1 MAWAFL
7 VSIFLLSVTIVYK
20 TLRFY
25 KSISTTIRASLLS
38 IFLFVTVF
46 SQAQSSVSLF
56 LKPSDTLNKPR
67 RTGVYVGE
75 SIALGATLVGLN
87 QIWYKDYPQTNFHFI
102 NDNKQWLQMDKL
114 GHLYSTYHL
123 GRVGAEMLQW
133 SGASKKEQLIYGSTL
148 GLGFLTVVEVF
159 DGFSQEWGA
168 SLGDIIANVSGTA
181 LYVSQEL
188 LWKEQRITPKFSF
201 HQTKFASQRPE
212 TLGASLNEQILKDYN
227 GQTYWLSFNIQSFTK
242 DSFTPKWLN
251 LAFGYSGEGM
261 LYGNDAE
268 AIENGIIQNPYRQFY
283 LSLDVDLTK
292 IETKSRFLKSLF
304 SVFNTLKIPAP
315 TLQYDDFNGVKAHF
329 IYF

>member
-1 MAWAFL
+1 M
-7 VSIFLLSVTIVYK
+7 
-20 TLRFY
+20 
-25 KSISTTIRASLLS
+25 LS

-56 LKPSDTLNKPR
+56 LKPSDTLHKPR
-67 RTGVYVGE
+67 RTGVYIGE

-133 SGASKKEQLIYGSTL
+133 SGASQKEQLIYGSTL

-168 SLGDIIANVSGTA
+168 SSGDIIANVSGTA

-188 LWKEQRITPKFSF
+188 LWNEQRITPKFSF

-212 TLGASLNEQILKDYN
+212 TLGASFNEEILKDYN
-227 GQTYWLSFNIQSFTK
+227 GQTYWLSFNVHSFTK
-242 DSFTPKWLN
+242 DSFIPKWLN
-251 LAFGYSGEGM
+251 LAIGYSGEGM
-261 LYGNDAE
+261 LYGNDSE
-268 AIENGIIQNPYRQFY
+268 ALENGIIQNPYRQFY